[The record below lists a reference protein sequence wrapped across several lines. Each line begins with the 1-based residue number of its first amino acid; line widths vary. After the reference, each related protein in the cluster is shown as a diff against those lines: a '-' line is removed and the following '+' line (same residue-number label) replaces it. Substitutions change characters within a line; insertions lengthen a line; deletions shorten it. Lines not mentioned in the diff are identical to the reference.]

1 MGQNC
6 SDLARFLTPRP
17 QQKKIYSAKVSYI
30 FPKKKI
36 LYFRTDDDKAQNI
49 YQIKKF

>member
-17 QQKKIYSAKVSYI
+17 QQKKFTLQKFLI
-30 FPKKKI
+30 FFRKKKI